1 MVLKKGIKGRNL
13 ISFDWGSD
21 GSGVDLLKI
30 PAGGSRCPITRSN
43 MIQRQQY
50 LKMDGKKIYKYA
62 TKMMFHS
69 IIRALN
75 NAGLIKKNIDILI
88 PHQANKRILEVV
100 AKKLSLPN
108 DKVVINIEK
117 YGNTSAASIPIALDE
132 AISQGRIN
140 DGDIVL
146 ITAFGAGLTWGSIV
160 IKW

>member
-1 MVLKKGIKGRNL
+1 
-13 ISFDWGSD
+13 
-21 GSGVDLLKI
+21 
-30 PAGGSRCPITRSN
+30 
-43 MIQRQQY
+43 
-50 LKMDGKKIYKYA
+50 
-62 TKMMFHS
+62 MFHS